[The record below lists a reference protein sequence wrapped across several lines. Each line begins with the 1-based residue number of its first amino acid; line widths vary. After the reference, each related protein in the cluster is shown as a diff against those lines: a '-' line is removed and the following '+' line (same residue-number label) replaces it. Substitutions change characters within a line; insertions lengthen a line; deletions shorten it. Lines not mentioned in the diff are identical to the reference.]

1 MASLNGQTIAN
12 SYEQLLH
19 TNNDGGGDGNN
30 LVTINDGDNGTT
42 FGLKLA
48 TNKVEVIPSAAD
60 DANAFEV
67 SKNDGTAVFTV
78 NTSSPGFSL
87 AGNATI
93 TTTDN
98 SDNIALVSTD
108 ADANSGPNLNLYR
121 NSGSPADNDFL
132 GNIKFN
138 GRNDN
143 SQDVQY
149 AEIEVYATD
158 VSDDSESGLFNL
170 NLMTGG
176 TNRTYMQLQSDEVV
190 FNEDSADIDFRVES
204 DSNTHML
211 FVDSG
216 NNRVGIGENNP
227 DENLHIKSDASAA
240 TTLKIEAT
248 TNGQRADIALYG
260 TYTGSDADFA
270 EILFVNSGDSV
281 GAIQAGRDGAN
292 DAGNI
297 KFTTQATGG
306 GMTEKI
312 RITSEGRVI
321 QKNTSLANSCFDI
334 VNGSSSGYGLYIK
347 AGNGSNYSLSVN
359 DYNANNLLSITSGAS
374 GTATFAGKIDFSGKP
389 NIGNRVH
396 SANVASGATSS
407 YNMNGAG
414 GNCSGGFIVGACKRD
429 GSITADNSVCIY
441 AHVHTQGANVYS
453 AIIERNDDSDV
464 TISHNGSG
472 QLTCTNNGNSTVNF
486 VVKYIILTGLDGS
499 NNLV

>member
-1 MASLNGQTIAN
+1 
-12 SYEQLLH
+12 
-19 TNNDGGGDGNN
+19 
-30 LVTINDGDNGTT
+30 
-42 FGLKLA
+42 
-48 TNKVEVIPSAAD
+48 
-60 DANAFEV
+60 
-67 SKNDGTAVFTV
+67 
-78 NTSSPGFSL
+78 
-87 AGNATI
+87 
-93 TTTDN
+93 
-98 SDNIALVSTD
+98 
-108 ADANSGPNLNLYR
+108 
-121 NSGSPADNDFL
+121 
-132 GNIKFN
+132 
-138 GRNDN
+138 
-143 SQDVQY
+143 
-149 AEIEVYATD
+149 
-158 VSDDSESGLFNL
+158 
-170 NLMTGG
+170 
-176 TNRTYMQLQSDEVV
+176 
-190 FNEDSADIDFRVES
+190 
-204 DSNTHML
+204 
-211 FVDSG
+211 
-216 NNRVGIGENNP
+216 
-227 DENLHIKSDASAA
+227 
-240 TTLKIEAT
+240 KIEAT
-248 TNGQRADIALYG
+248 TNGQRADIALHG